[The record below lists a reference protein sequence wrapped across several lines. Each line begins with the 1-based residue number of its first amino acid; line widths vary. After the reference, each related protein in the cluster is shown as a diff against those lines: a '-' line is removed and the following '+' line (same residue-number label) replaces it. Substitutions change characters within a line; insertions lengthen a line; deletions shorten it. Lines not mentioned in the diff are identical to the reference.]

1 MCPFC
6 LHEDEI
12 YRLWDDWLAIGSNN
26 DSLHKVVKFYTKMI
40 WSSLYLGG
48 FEDVH
53 ASTSLFSSHHFVIAG
68 QVHVP

>member
-1 MCPFC
+1 
-6 LHEDEI
+6 
-12 YRLWDDWLAIGSNN
+12 
-26 DSLHKVVKFYTKMI
+26 MI